1 MNNMNK
7 MKIRLNATADVQE
20 FVRAAE
26 KCDFDID
33 IQYDSTIVDAK
44 SILGIFS
51 LGLAKIFTVNCHG
64 ENAEFVDAIQKFAVA
79 KNCLS
84 PSFLYPPF
92 FNQLPSP
99 NGSWFF
105 SRVMSQ
111 SPSLLETLANTAK
124 PGESSKGS
132 WHRKINYY
140 KVLRK

>member
-1 MNNMNK
+1 MKTSFFAAAYKKTGQKPFFFHKNGSKQEENGRVDKLPKLHKIKPATAKAAEKKFGNCSKGDIGMNNMNK

-79 KNCLS
+79 
-84 PSFLYPPF
+84 
-92 FNQLPSP
+92 
-99 NGSWFF
+99 
-105 SRVMSQ
+105 
-111 SPSLLETLANTAK
+111 
-124 PGESSKGS
+124 
-132 WHRKINYY
+132 
-140 KVLRK
+140 

>member
-51 LGLAKIFTVNCHG
+51 LGLAKIFTVNCHSEIRSG
-64 ENAEFVDAIQKFAVA
+64 VKIAYPPLF
-79 KNCLS
+79 
-84 PSFLYPPF
+84 YTPPF
-92 FNQLPSP
+92 F
-99 NGSWFF
+99 
-105 SRVMSQ
+105 
-111 SPSLLETLANTAK
+111 
-124 PGESSKGS
+124 
-132 WHRKINYY
+132 
-140 KVLRK
+140 